1 MQDFQCQFGEFM
13 TIENF
18 HHTGLLSILDARGVP
33 RDIFRDSNSLVLSD
47 FERADARLLSDSSP
61 SGLALAKL
69 STLLFLKLQNLC
81 TPAFQA
87 TLRGSYKPFYGTS
100 FLLYYAYML
109 EYCHMSGVGTV
120 IDIELAREQ
129 LSQSKLVLAFR
140 THLYDVV
147 KFFAD
152 IVRLVD
158 QLSRLGSSKEDLCGA
173 ILFALSTCPD
183 ADFVR
188 FINALRRDFILKQG
202 SFFHTF
208 TDTAQ
213 FDYLR
218 KTTVAE
224 FSLLS
229 KDNRYNVGSSADGF
243 VLVAGKHQPPPIPG
257 LPVPPAGS
265 PTFANKADWEYQPP
279 LPGKSNKREVEG
291 RSLYWCVHHAHSP
304 RCLHFINTGQWVV
317 HHPTQCRLKKTKSRP
332 PSVPPP
338 VPATALV
345 AATPAVPAVLPSPAT
360 GALSY
365 STVASGEPLLM
376 RTKLK
381 QVLDGGD
388 PTQVAGLFAAYHA
401 SCLLD
406 DVPLGDAL

>member
-1 MQDFQCQFGEFM
+1 MALHPWHQGARAHEKC
-13 TIENF
+13 I
-18 HHTGLLSILDARGVP
+18 IL
-33 RDIFRDSNSLVLSD
+33 
-47 FERADARLLSDSSP
+47 
-61 SGLALAKL
+61 
-69 STLLFLKLQNLC
+69 T
-81 TPAFQA
+81 
-87 TLRGSYKPFYGTS
+87 
-100 FLLYYAYML
+100 
-109 EYCHMSGVGTV
+109 
-120 IDIELAREQ
+120 
-129 LSQSKLVLAFR
+129 
-140 THLYDVV
+140 
-147 KFFAD
+147 
-152 IVRLVD
+152 
-158 QLSRLGSSKEDLCGA
+158 
-173 ILFALSTCPD
+173 
-183 ADFVR
+183 
-188 FINALRRDFILKQG
+188 KQG

-213 FDYLR
+213 FYYLR
-218 KTTVAE
+218 NTTVAE

-243 VLVAGKHQPPPIPG
+243 VFVAGKHQPPPIPG

-317 HHPTQCRLKKTKSRP
+317 HHPTQCCLKKTKSSP

-338 VPATALV
+338 VPAAALV
-345 AATPAVPAVLPSPAT
+345 AATPAVPNVLPSPAT
-360 GALSY
+360 SALSY
-365 STVASGEPLLM
+365 S
-376 RTKLK
+376 
-381 QVLDGGD
+381 D